1 MVPYLPLLFCE
12 TSVSVKE
19 NPDRKIYIYI
29 LIYMLYIYMY
39 ICICMTYLLIYIYI
53 YIFFFH
59 QGFLSRTLTSHR
71 AAVEGRGPYFIPLYH
86 FHSLYIYIHT
96 YTYVYMYIYK
106 TNKFLNLSGD
116 KFLNQKI
123 FICFLHQHS
132 FGKLT

>member
-29 LIYMLYIYMY
+29 NIYVIYIYVYMY
-39 ICICMTYLLIYIYI
+39 MYDIFINIYIYI
-53 YIFFFH
+53 YFFFFH

-96 YTYVYMYIYK
+96 YIYVYMYIYK